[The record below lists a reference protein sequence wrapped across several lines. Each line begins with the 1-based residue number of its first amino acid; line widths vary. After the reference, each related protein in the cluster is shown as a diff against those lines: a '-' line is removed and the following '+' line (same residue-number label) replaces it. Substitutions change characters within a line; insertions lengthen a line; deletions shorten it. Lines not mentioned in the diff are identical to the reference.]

1 MRTRRRL
8 MCALGFSLLLVPL
21 LATAQPSPKP
31 RRIGVLSGGVK
42 PASFESSVHGSFLQG
57 MRDLGYVEGRDFVV
71 EWRFAEGQYDRLTG
85 YAQEL
90 VRLKVDVIVA
100 FNTRAASEAQRA
112 TSTIPIVFAS
122 ISDPVGSGLVVNDH
136 RNQSRCDHVKLS
148 RAGCGFRGWF

>member
-1 MRTRRRL
+1 
-8 MCALGFSLLLVPL
+8 
-21 LATAQPSPKP
+21 
-31 RRIGVLSGGVK
+31 
-42 PASFESSVHGSFLQG
+42 